1 MSLVPKKDRPK
12 DRGGALRLGDVSD
25 RYTSSHHSSRSR
37 HDDRGDVA
45 LDIESGELVGS
56 HLSSSR
62 HRHKSKKRR
71 VHDVDNQWNC
81 GGWLPWINIILIV
94 ILFVLLLLFYLHWNG
109 AGGETVLARIEKGER
124 PETYLIPKPQVV
136 MEGMRELH
144 HNHTHRIIFDV
155 NVEPGKFA
163 RYPPVGHIEGLDPST
178 IGEHR
183 LCCHV
188 NERLFICDYGQ
199 GASTNM
205 GLECVVEYE
214 KESKEAHLRIVIQS
228 TEMKGSRCAFRWTT
242 LEPTEILVSKGT
254 GVDEE
259 KKSEIGANSKNEGVI
274 EISQDE
280 T

>member
-1 MSLVPKKDRPK
+1 MSLAPKKDRSR

-25 RYTSSHHSSRSR
+25 RYTSSRSR
-37 HDDRGDVA
+37 HEERGDVA
-45 LDIESGELVGS
+45 LDIESGELVGG
-56 HLSSSR
+56 HISSR

-71 VHDVDNQWNC
+71 SRDVDNQWNC
-81 GGWLPWINIILIV
+81 GGWLPWINILLIIV
-94 ILFVLLLLFYLHWNG
+94 LFVLLLLFYLHWNG
-109 AGGETVLARIEKGER
+109 AGGETVLARMERGER

-136 MEGMRELH
+136 MEGMRELY
-144 HNHTHRIIFDV
+144 HNHTRRIIFDV

-228 TEMKGSRCAFRWTT
+228 REMKGARCAFRWTT
-242 LEPTEILVSKGT
+242 LEPTEILTSEGKKVEE
-254 GVDEE
+254 EE
-259 KKSEIGANSKNEGVI
+259 KKSETDSKDEGVA
-274 EISQDE
+274 ETAQDE